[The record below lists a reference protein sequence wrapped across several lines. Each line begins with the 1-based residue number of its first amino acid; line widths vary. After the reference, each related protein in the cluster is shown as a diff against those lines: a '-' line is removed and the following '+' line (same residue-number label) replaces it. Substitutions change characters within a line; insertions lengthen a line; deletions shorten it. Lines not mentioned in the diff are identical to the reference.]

1 MKKIF
6 FFFTVKL
13 LFGFNYKKKILKT
26 HDILKK
32 NNNIEKLINE
42 AKDSIEEHFSK
53 KNNSKE
59 SEFYNLSLTQFIFKN
74 LINNKF
80 FNEKLIF
87 EKCFLENFYYPLP
100 LEYLHILKKKGFKVN
115 FVFSKILWFVLI
127 FIYLIYHLIK
137 IFNIYFVASNNNLM
151 DNKNTII
158 YLSSMPKIDPNEDLN
173 NNLPD
178 FYSWF
183 ANFFYTNKKTK
194 NKIIFVHENN
204 KIKNKEVNLKK
215 IISYEIKYI
224 KNFLFR
230 NLKTQKYILSLKDS
244 FLLIFTKGLD
254 KILILDEIIKYKYI
268 SQNENN
274 KPDYA
279 LFNMSNM
286 ILQPLWSKLKNVNN
300 EFMDYIFYYSTNIV
314 PLVEKPELSANMF
327 GYRLHSW
334 NNYILWNNNQKK
346 WIEHCSKKK
355 INSLIADD
363 YIPFEGKNIHMLKN
377 YNKKIII
384 FDVQPRN
391 DYVYYNFM
399 HVGNIYTLEYC
410 TNFLLDIT
418 QSIKKIYPQAE
429 IIYKVKR
436 DIKTINKKYLNL
448 VTDVASKIENF
459 KIFYDEISAQSLIK
473 VCDASISIPFTS
485 TALIADYL
493 KKPSIYYHPGHKPL
507 ISSFSQKNDN
517 QINNK
522 HDLEAWL
529 KTI

>member
-1 MKKIF
+1 MKKIINF
-6 FFFTVKL
+6 FIVKL

-32 NNNIEKLINE
+32 NNDIEKLIND
-42 AKDSIEEHFSK
+42 AKDSIEEYFAK
-53 KNNSKE
+53 KNNSIE
-59 SEFYNLSLTQFIFKN
+59 SKDYDLSLTQFIFKN

-100 LEYLHILKKKGFKVN
+100 LEYLNILKKKGFKVN
-115 FVFSKILWFVLI
+115 FLFSKILWYFLI
-127 FIYLIYHLIK
+127 FIFLIYNLIK
-137 IFNIYFVASNNNLM
+137 IFTNYYVAPNNTLI

-158 YLSSMPKIDPNEDLN
+158 FLSSMPKIDPNDDLN
-173 NNLPD
+173 NKLPD
-178 FYSWF
+178 FYNWF
-183 ANFFYTNKKTK
+183 ANFFYTNKKID

-204 KIKNKEVNLKK
+204 KIKNKEINSNKN
-215 IISYEIKYI
+215 ISYEIRYI

-230 NLKTQKYILSLKDS
+230 NIKTQKYILSVKDS
-244 FLLIFTKGLD
+244 FLLIYSKGLD

-268 SQNENN
+268 SQHIDN
-274 KPDYA
+274 KPYYA

-286 ILQPLWSKLKNVNN
+286 TLQPLWSKLKNVNN
-300 EFMDYIFYYSTNIV
+300 EFMDYIFYYSTNII

-334 NNYILWNNNQKK
+334 NNYILWNKNQKY

-355 INSLIADD
+355 INALIADN
-363 YIPFEGKNIHMLKN
+363 YIPFEGKNIHILKN
-377 YNKKIII
+377 NNKKIII

-410 TNFLLDIT
+410 SNFLLDIT
-418 QSIKKIYPQAE
+418 ESIKKIYPQAE

-436 DIKTINKKYLNL
+436 DIKTINKEYLKL
-448 VTDVASKIENF
+448 VADLASKIHNF
-459 KIFYDEISAQSLIK
+459 KVFYDEISAQSLIK
-473 VCDASISIPFTS
+473 YCDASISIPFTS

-493 KKPSIYYHPGHKPL
+493 KKPSIYYHPSNKPL
-507 ISSFSQKNDN
+507 ISIFSQKNDN

-522 HDLEAWL
+522 YDLETWL

>member
-1 MKKIF
+1 MKKVF
-6 FFFTVKL
+6 FFIEKL

-26 HDILKK
+26 HDILKQ
-32 NNNIEKLINE
+32 NNGIEKLIND
-42 AKDSIEEHFSK
+42 AKDSIEEHFAN
-53 KNNSKE
+53 KNNSIE
-59 SEFYNLSLTQFIFKN
+59 SKDYELSLTQFVFKN

-100 LEYLHILKKKGFKVN
+100 LEYLQILKKKGFKIN
-115 FVFSKILWFVLI
+115 FLLSKILWNFLI
-127 FIYLIYHLIK
+127 FIFLIHHSIK
-137 IFNIYFVASNNNLM
+137 IFINYFLATNNTLI

-158 YLSSMPKIDPNEDLN
+158 YLSSMPKIDPNDDLN
-173 NNLPD
+173 SNLPD
-178 FYSWF
+178 FYNWF
-183 ANFFYTNKKTK
+183 ANFFYTKKKTK
-194 NKIIFVHENN
+194 NKIIFVHENK
-204 KIKNKEVNLKK
+204 KIKNIEINSKK
-215 IISYEIKYI
+215 NISYEIMYV

-230 NLKTQKYILSLKDS
+230 NLKTYKYILSIKDS
-244 FLLIFTKGLD
+244 FLIVFEKGWD

-268 SQNENN
+268 SQNIDN

-286 ILQPLWSKLKNVNN
+286 TFQPLWSKLKNVNN
-300 EFMDYIFYYSTNIV
+300 EFMDYIFYYSTNII
-314 PLVEKPELSANMF
+314 PLVEKPELTANIF

-334 NNYILWNNNQKK
+334 NNYILWNKNQKN
-346 WIEHCSKKK
+346 WIEYCSKKK
-355 INSLIADD
+355 INSLIVND
-363 YIPFEGKNIHMLKN
+363 YIPFEGKNINILKN
-377 YNKKIII
+377 YNKKIVI

-410 TNFLLDIT
+410 TNFFLDIT
-418 QSIKKIYPQAE
+418 ESIKKIYPQAE

-436 DIKTINKKYLNL
+436 DIKTINKKYLKL
-448 VTDVASKIENF
+448 VTEVASKIENF
-459 KIFYDEISAQSLIK
+459 KVFHDEISAQSLIK
-473 VCDASISIPFTS
+473 ACDASISIPFTS

-493 KKPSIYYHPGHKPL
+493 KKPSIYYHPSHKPL

-522 HDLEAWL
+522 LDLETWL